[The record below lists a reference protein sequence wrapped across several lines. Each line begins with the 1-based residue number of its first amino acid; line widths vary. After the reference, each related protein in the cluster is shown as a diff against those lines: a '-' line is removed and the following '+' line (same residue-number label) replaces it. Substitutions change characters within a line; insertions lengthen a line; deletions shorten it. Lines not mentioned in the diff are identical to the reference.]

1 MAGSRARTSP
11 PLLPVRP
18 GRLGIRPV
26 EACGA
31 PGGAARWI
39 SDMVAA
45 AGLEPRD
52 HVARELAEVA
62 PEIATGPNMEWA
74 PPRSEIHAI
83 PARLARVR
91 YRFLA
96 SFYEEPAEVECEYGP
111 PHDPGL
117 RALWQRARRARDEV
131 ARLKRQ
137 LAWAER
143 KATEAWVAFAT
154 AEMAARNPEIALA
167 AAAPA
172 KRGAKG
178 NVHHREPVRA
188 LVRLYRD
195 VFGEEPRRSND
206 GPVMRFVTAFFG
218 GLEGDWYWLDAERF
232 EPSQAHERTRKHNE
246 KLAPVR
252 RPAALRDVVRHA
264 LEAERQGEPSACW
277 EDGPALLAGYFVR
290 HRKGEADLPLDP
302 PEKPQICRLRPAS
315 GL

>member
-1 MAGSRARTSP
+1 
-11 PLLPVRP
+11 
-18 GRLGIRPV
+18 V

-62 PEIATGPNMEWA
+62 HEIATGLNMEWA
-74 PPRSEIHAI
+74 PPESEIHAI
-83 PARLARVR
+83 PTRLARVR

-96 SFYEEPAEVECEYGP
+96 SFYEEPREVVYEYGP
-111 PHDPGL
+111 PDDPGL
-117 RALWQRARRARDEV
+117 RGLWQRARRAQDDV
-131 ARLKRQ
+131 ARLKRR
-137 LAWAER
+137 LARVEK

-154 AEMAARNPEIALA
+154 AEMAARNPELALA

-195 VFGEEPRRSND
+195 VFGAEPRRSNN

-232 EPSQAHERTRKHNE
+232 EPSQMHERARKHNE

-252 RPAALRDVVRHA
+252 RPSALRDIVRHA
-264 LEAERQGEPSACW
+264 LEAESEGEPSALW
-277 EDGPALLAGYFVR
+277 EDGPALFAGYFVR
-290 HRKGEADLPLDP
+290 HRRGEADLPLAP
-302 PEKPQICRLRPAS
+302 PKNRKSAVANPARRRDI
-315 GL
+315 

>member
-1 MAGSRARTSP
+1 
-11 PLLPVRP
+11 
-18 GRLGIRPV
+18 
-26 EACGA
+26 
-31 PGGAARWI
+31 
-39 SDMVAA
+39 MV
-45 AGLEPRD
+45 
-52 HVARELAEVA
+52 
-62 PEIATGPNMEWA
+62 
-74 PPRSEIHAI
+74 
-83 PARLARVR
+83 
-91 YRFLA
+91 
-96 SFYEEPAEVECEYGP
+96 CEYGP
-111 PHDPGL
+111 PDDPVL

-178 NVHHREPVRA
+178 NIHHREPVRA

-246 KLAPVR
+246 KLAPVL
-252 RPAALRDVVRHA
+252 RPAALGDVVRHA
-264 LEAERQGEPSACW
+264 LEAEREGEPSARW

-290 HRKGEADLPLDP
+290 HRKGEAELPLDP